1 LSSYVDLYKNKYEG
15 MMLRTDE
22 EQKVQAVE
30 IKRGGGG
37 AYIKQRAY
45 GDGESVLK
53 YLKSI
58 LWAAERESS
67 RNLKGYPYCG

>member
-1 LSSYVDLYKNKYEG
+1 MMKN
-15 MMLRTDE
+15 R
-22 EQKVQAVE
+22 KVRIVK

-37 AYIKQRAY
+37 AYIKQRAS